1 MSKLLQQ
8 FFPRGL
14 GVGHVGLAL
23 LALAA
28 VPACTRYQPEPL
40 SPEAAYAAL
49 DARTLDDPRLQRLIG
64 ALLPDRAASEPWDL
78 SSLTLAALY
87 YHPTIAV
94 ARAKLASAEARVMT
108 AAQSPNPTLNLTPT
122 YHLTVTHP
130 SPWTVGGAV
139 DIVLETFGRRRH
151 RTEEAMDLA
160 EAAKQDLAGVAWSV
174 RGRVRSA
181 LQALWAAET
190 RQRLLEQRLGLQ
202 EQLVGLLER
211 RFAAGQAA
219 ALDVTRERLILNQA
233 RLAQDAARRQIAEAR
248 ADLASAIGVPEHV
261 LAGTAFSF
269 ARFDQPATLPSDAA
283 IAALRRQAL
292 QSRND
297 LRALLAEYEA
307 AQAALQLEIARQ
319 YPDVS
324 LGPGYT
330 YDQGDN
336 EITLGLAVKL
346 PILTQNQGPIAEA
359 VARRREAAA
368 RFGAL
373 QARLMG
379 DIDRAAAAYRGA
391 AQTLATADALETGE
405 EHRQEEVERSFRAG
419 AVDRPTLL
427 EAQIERSATALSR
440 LDVLVQHRE
449 ALAQLEDALQQPL
462 FDPATASFPPVP
474 GADVAEP

>member
-1 MSKLLQQ
+1 MKRPCPSLA
-8 FFPRGL
+8 
-14 GVGHVGLAL
+14 VGRAALAL

-28 VPACTRYQPEPL
+28 IQSCARYQPEAL
-40 SPEAAYAAL
+40 SPEVSYAAL
-49 DARTLDDPRLQRLIG
+49 DSRSLDDPRLQRLIDD
-64 ALLPDRAASEPWDL
+64 LLPGRAASAPWDL

-94 ARAKLASAEARVMT
+94 ARAKLATAEARVTT
-108 AAQSPNPTLNLTPT
+108 AAQLPNPTLNLTPT

-130 SPWTVGGAV
+130 SPWTVGGTV
-139 DIVLETFGRRRH
+139 DILLETFGRRRH
-151 RTEEAMDLA
+151 RTQEAMDLA
-160 EAAKQDLAGVAWSV
+160 EAAKQDLAGVAWDV

-190 RQRLLEQRLGLQ
+190 RQGLLERRLGLQ

-269 ARFDQPATLPSDAA
+269 ARFDEPATLPSDAA

-319 YPDVS
+319 YPDMS

-336 EITLGLAVKL
+336 EITLGISVKL
-346 PILTQNQGPIAEA
+346 PILNQNQGPIAEA
-359 VARRREAAA
+359 LARRREAAA
-368 RFGAL
+368 RFSAL
-373 QARLMG
+373 QARVMG

-391 AQTLATADALETGE
+391 AQTLATADALEAGE
-405 EHRQEEVERSFRAG
+405 EHRQEEVERSFHAG

-427 EAQIERSATALSR
+427 EAEIERSATELSR

-462 FDPATASFPPVP
+462 FDPATASFPPAP
-474 GADVAEP
+474 GADAVPP

>member
-1 MSKLLQQ
+1 MGKLIRK

-23 LALAA
+23 LALAV
-28 VPACTRYQPEPL
+28 VPACTRYHPEPL

-49 DARTLDDPRLQRLIG
+49 DARTLDDPRLQRLISD
-64 ALLPDRAASEPWDL
+64 LLPERAASEPWDL

-94 ARAKLASAEARVMT
+94 ARAQLATAEARVRT

-122 YHLTVTHP
+122 YHLTITHP

-139 DIVLETFGRRRH
+139 DILLETFGRRRH
-151 RTEEAMDLA
+151 RTEEAMDLV
-160 EAAKQDLAGVAWSV
+160 EAAKQDLAGIAWGV

-190 RQRLLEQRLGLQ
+190 RQHLLERRLGLQ

-219 ALDVTRERLILNQA
+219 SLDVTRERLILNQA

-248 ADLASAIGVPEHV
+248 ADLAAAVGVPEHV

-269 ARFDQPATLPSDAA
+269 ARFDQPATLPSGAA
-283 IAALRRQAL
+283 IAASRRQAL

-307 AQAALQLEIARQ
+307 TQAALQLEIARQ
-319 YPDVS
+319 YPDVT

-336 EITLGLAVKL
+336 EITLGIALKL
-346 PILTQNQGPIAEA
+346 PILNQNQGPIVEA
-359 VARRREAAA
+359 MARRREAAA
-368 RFGAL
+368 RFTQL
-373 QARLMG
+373 QARIMG
-379 DIDRAAAAYRGA
+379 DIDRAAARYRGA
-391 AQTLATADALETGE
+391 AQTLATADTLKAGE
-405 EHRQEEVERSFRAG
+405 ERRQEEVERSFRAG

-427 EAQIERSATALSR
+427 EAQIERSVTELSR

-462 FDPATASFPPVP
+462 FDPATASFPPAP
-474 GADVAEP
+474 GAEAVEP

>member
-1 MSKLLQQ
+1 
-8 FFPRGL
+8 
-14 GVGHVGLAL
+14 
-23 LALAA
+23 
-28 VPACTRYQPEPL
+28 
-40 SPEAAYAAL
+40 
-49 DARTLDDPRLQRLIG
+49 
-64 ALLPDRAASEPWDL
+64 
-78 SSLTLAALY
+78 
-87 YHPTIAV
+87 
-94 ARAKLASAEARVMT
+94 
-108 AAQSPNPTLNLTPT
+108 
-122 YHLTVTHP
+122 P

-151 RTEEAMDLA
+151 RTDEAMDLA
-160 EAAKQDLAGVAWSV
+160 EAAKQDLAGVAWGV

-190 RQRLLEQRLGLQ
+190 RQRLLERRLALQ

-211 RFAAGQAA
+211 RLAAGQAA
-219 ALDVTRERLILNQA
+219 ALDVTRERLILNQT
-233 RLAQDAARRQIAEAR
+233 RLAQDGARRQIAEAR

-261 LAGTAFSF
+261 LADTAFSF

-319 YPDVS
+319 YPDVT

-336 EITLGLAVKL
+336 EITLGIAVKL
-346 PILTQNQGPIAEA
+346 PILNQNQGPIAEA

-368 RFGAL
+368 RFTEL
-373 QARLMG
+373 QARVMG
-379 DIDRAAAAYRGA
+379 DIDRAAAAYGGA
-391 AQTLATADALETGE
+391 TQTLATADTLEAGE

-419 AVDRPTLL
+419 AVDRPSLL
-427 EAQIERSATALSR
+427 EAQIEHSVTELSR
-440 LDVLVQHRE
+440 FDVLVQQRD

-462 FDPATASFPPVP
+462 FDPATASFPPAP
-474 GADVAEP
+474 GADAAEP